1 MLVPKG
7 SPILFVSVR
16 TASGSGKVA
25 AAVPFHSQNMFEKV
39 YSWGDQLAL
48 TLRALRTGY
57 GAAG

>member
-16 TASGSGKVA
+16 TAFGSGKSLLQF
-25 AAVPFHSQNMFEKV
+25 VPLPNMFEKV

-48 TLRALRTGY
+48 RLRALHGY